1 MLGRCGPPAVLAL
14 SVLAGVTACGRG
26 SAAVFHPAGS
36 LSTQPAQAAPLAT
49 SVGQHFGSFRFPA
62 GVSIDFISP
71 APGDAS
77 RQAIVAGYQ
86 NYVLSM
92 WAGVLSHGSDTA
104 YQNQAVGNALTF
116 VHREVARYQ
125 TAGRTVRGTIQY
137 SGTRITGVYFGNGAS
152 VISCVDATAFHDVNA
167 QTGARLGPAL
177 PARPVRYLEEVSE
190 GRRSDGTWFVNR
202 SVTYAASSPQG
213 ATCR

>member
-14 SVLAGVTACGRG
+14 SVLAGVTACGSG
-26 SAAVFHPAGS
+26 STAVFHPAGS

-49 SVGQHFGSFRFPA
+49 SVGQRFGSFRFPA
-62 GVSIDFISP
+62 GVSVDFTSP
-71 APGDAS
+71 APADAS

-137 SGTRITGVYFGNGAS
+137 SGTRVTGVYFGNGAS

>member
-1 MLGRCGPPAVLAL
+1 
-14 SVLAGVTACGRG
+14 VTACGSG

-137 SGTRITGVYFGNGAS
+137 SGTRVTGVYFGNGAS